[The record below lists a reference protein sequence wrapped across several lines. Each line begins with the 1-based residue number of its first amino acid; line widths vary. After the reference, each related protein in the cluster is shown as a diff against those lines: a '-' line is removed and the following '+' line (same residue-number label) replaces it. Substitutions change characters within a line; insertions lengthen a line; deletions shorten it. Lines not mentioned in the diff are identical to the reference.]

1 MAFMNKV
8 ILVGRICAD
17 LEPVRQAGGSQVQ
30 SFRFAVGKSKKNPQ
44 TGQWEADPN
53 TLFIDCDAWINA
65 EGKGAGA
72 IVRDF
77 AGKGKELLIEGRLQF
92 EQWEKDG
99 QKRSKHKLMVEQV
112 QLLGGKDEGQGE
124 RQAPARGG
132 YGQGGGATGAA
143 TGYGTPNE
151 YDERNGD
158 IPF

>member
-8 ILVGRICAD
+8 ILCGRICAD
-17 LEPVRQAGGSQVQ
+17 LEPVRQAGQSKVQ

-99 QKRSKHKLMVEQV
+99 QKRSKHNLVVEQV
-112 QLLGGKDEGQGE
+112 QLLGGWHEGQGE
-124 RQAPARGG
+124 RQAPQARGG

-143 TGYGTPNE
+143 TGYSAPDN
-151 YDERNGD
+151 DD
-158 IPF
+158 SIPF

>member
-1 MAFMNKV
+1 MAFMNKT
-8 ILVGRICAD
+8 ILIGRITAD
-17 LEPVRQAGGSQVQ
+17 LEPARQAGGSQVQ
-30 SFRFAVGKSKKNPQ
+30 TFRLAVGRSKKNPQ
-44 TGQWEADPN
+44 TGAWEADPN

-99 QKRSKHKLMVEQV
+99 QKRSKHKLVVEQV
-112 QLLGGKDEGQGE
+112 QLLGSNPEQGE

-143 TGYGTPNE
+143 TGYSAPDN
-151 YDERNGD
+151 DD
-158 IPF
+158 SIPF

>member
-1 MAFMNKV
+1 MAFMNKT
-8 ILVGRICAD
+8 ILIGRITAD
-17 LEPVRQAGGSQVQ
+17 LDPVRQAGQSKVQ

-99 QKRSKHKLMVEQV
+99 QKRSKHKLVVEQV
-112 QLLGGKDEGQGE
+112 QLLGSNPEQGE
-124 RQAPARGG
+124 RPQAPARGG
-132 YGQGGGATGAA
+132 YGQGGGATGAT
-143 TGYGTPNE
+143 TGYSAP
-151 YDERNGD
+151 DEDG